1 MKHTP
6 NITTTERII
15 AIAVLAVTLNLSF
28 PQVSRAAV
36 PATTQRGMSTVRAE
50 KTGFILA
57 AKTPS
62 MLARSTE
69 TVAVTTIAQKPRKT
83 IRVLVTAY
91 NSLPEQTDGTPYVT
105 AKGTFTRDGVVA
117 ANFLPF
123 GTTIRIPDHFGA
135 KAFTVEDRMNTRFS
149 NRIDIWVPTKAQARA
164 WGARMVT
171 VEVL

>member
-1 MKHTP
+1 MKHTLH
-6 NITTTERII
+6 ITTTERII

-28 PQVSRAAV
+28 PQVSHATVPTAA
-36 PATTQRGMSTVRAE
+36 RAE
-50 KTGFILA
+50 KTAMTLSAKAPSLLA
-57 AKTPS
+57 MNEAT
-62 MLARSTE
+62 A
-69 TVAVTTIAQKPRKT
+69 TVAVSAPRKARKT

-91 NSLPEQTDGTPYVT
+91 NSLLEQTDATPYVT

-123 GTTIRIPDHFGA
+123 GTSIRLPDHFGA
-135 KAFTVEDRMNTRFS
+135 KEFTVEDRMNQRFR

-164 WGARMVT
+164 WGARWVT